1 MQKHTACAW
10 KRQKGSE
17 KFWDTIIYYYIC
29 ADSSHFT
36 IISRYDQI
44 YRINLIRGSGFRVA
58 MRSHSTAW
66 GETSQVG
73 MYRVPTVEGGAF
85 TKIAA
90 LKSPI
95 QSGYDDG
102 DGTFYGFSLDQL
114 YGIYLCIMDEYSLP
128 SWEHVRDH
136 MSSGKYFGTAIA
148 LDPTSGK
155 VYGSYLLRDDENVTV
170 AAVDGRVLYVGQG
183 DARIAVPEGLLLV
196 TVGNRTFKVL
206 VK

>member
-1 MQKHTACAW
+1 
-10 KRQKGSE
+10 
-17 KFWDTIIYYYIC
+17 
-29 ADSSHFT
+29 
-36 IISRYDQI
+36 
-44 YRINLIRGSGFRVA
+44 
-58 MRSHSTAW
+58 
-66 GETSQVG
+66 
-73 MYRVPTVEGGAF
+73 MYTVPTVEGGAF

-155 VYGSYLLRDDENVTV
+155 VYGSYLLRGDENVTV
-170 AAVDGRVLYVGQG
+170 AAVDGRVLYAGQG

>member
-1 MQKHTACAW
+1 
-10 KRQKGSE
+10 
-17 KFWDTIIYYYIC
+17 
-29 ADSSHFT
+29 
-36 IISRYDQI
+36 
-44 YRINLIRGSGFRVA
+44 
-58 MRSHSTAW
+58 
-66 GETSQVG
+66 
-73 MYRVPTVEGGAF
+73 MYTVPTVEGGAF

-128 SWEHVRDH
+128 SWEHVRYH
-136 MSSGKYFGTAIA
+136 MSSGKYFGTAIS

-155 VYGSYLLRDDENVTV
+155 VYGSYLLRDDTNVTV
-170 AAVDGRVLYVGQG
+170 AAVDGRVLYAGQG
-183 DARIAVPEGLLLV
+183 DARIAVTEGLLLV

>member
-1 MQKHTACAW
+1 MA
-10 KRQKGSE
+10 G
-17 KFWDTIIYYYIC
+17 
-29 ADSSHFT
+29 
-36 IISRYDQI
+36 
-44 YRINLIRGSGFRVA
+44 
-58 MRSHSTAW
+58 STAW

-73 MYRVPTVEGGAF
+73 MYTVPTVEGGAF

-136 MSSGKYFGTAIA
+136 MSSGKYFGTAIS

-155 VYGSYLLRDDENVTV
+155 VYGSYLLRDDEQSAFVWGSVDYTK
-170 AAVDGRVLYVGQG
+170 AVDDDSDPVRDPIVQLEE
-183 DARIAVPEGLLLV
+183 PFMGLGADKMASS
-196 TVGNRTFKVL
+196 TA
-206 VK
+206 